1 MGISRAIKNYEM
13 ESDSPASFAGELLGE
28 VDGVEG
34 AGFEDFGEGFSE
46 GFGEFG
52 GPSLVDTFKN
62 FLGSNMGK
70 VLAIAAAG
78 FGYWYLKKEK
88 YL

>member
-13 ESDSPASFAGELLGE
+13 EIESPTSFASEVLGE
-28 VDGVEG
+28 VEGVEG
-34 AGFEDFGEGFSE
+34 AGFQDFGDEGFSE
-46 GFGEFG
+46 YFGE
-52 GPSLVDTFKN
+52 PSLVDTFKN

-70 VLAIAAAG
+70 LLAIGAVG